1 MRARSEQEVCA
12 CIGSQFGPG
21 GAGLAVFMSSQV
33 LQVTPHIVGLVV
45 LKSSQGLQA
54 TSHVV
59 GLITLSTGTQT
70 LSHQGS
76 KLIHL

>member
-1 MRARSEQEVCA
+1 
-12 CIGSQFGPG
+12 
-21 GAGLAVFMSSQV
+21 MSSQV

-45 LKSSQGLQA
+45 LMSSQVLQA

-76 KLIHL
+76 KLIHLLPVREVLGHSDVQS